1 MMKPDEMTVW
11 AAILLENSDFYL
23 FMYFAVNAISL
34 WLLFF
39 FFSPVSIKH
48 TSASSCCFSDKAF
61 RRLRMD

>member
-1 MMKPDEMTVW
+1 MMKPDETTVW
-11 AAILLENSDFYL
+11 AAMLLENSDFYL

-39 FFSPVSIKH
+39 FSPVSIKH
-48 TSASSCCFSDKAF
+48 TSASSCCFSVKAF